1 MLPIYIKKR
10 VTNIPWWKWI
20 IVIDLVLVT
29 ITALTKVNINLPG
42 FVYFDLGNEMNFAV
56 WWSTIT
62 LFLTG
67 VLSYELF
74 CSKKDGTKTAWL
86 AISIL
91 FCALSWDEIGSLH
104 ERAFQG
110 SWSNYIPYAIAAVS
124 LLIYTLIKLFAK
136 TQTRKSALLIL
147 VAFILFGSVA
157 LQEYI
162 EHAINWTGWLMGV
175 RIGIEEGTELLGTL
189 LSLTAVVIQR
199 EPKDSQSIEALLPNL
214 QSIKSFSYL
223 LLFGLF
229 LHGIVSF
236 WLPSLPDLYERG
248 NPAIWYPSMVV
259 FLIFLNT
266 ARNLL
271 TMETYN
277 KKRLLY
283 LVINFAAFSAL
294 ICAQA
299 PKESLIKFY
308 VLYGIESLVI
318 PFFYVKLNEF
328 KIDFHILILSY
339 LPGLLLI
346 SSLIEG
352 IVAPFLVSGIF
363 VYLLAQIFLLDSAPN
378 LVPQKV
384 VQHLEQV

>member
-20 IVIDLVLVT
+20 IVIDLALIT
-29 ITALTKVNINLPG
+29 ITALIKLDINLPG

-124 LLIYTLIKLFAK
+124 LLIYALIKLSAK

-162 EHAINWTGWLMGV
+162 EHAINWTGWLIGV
-175 RIGIEEGTELLGTL
+175 RVGVEEGTELLGTL
-189 LSLTAVVIQR
+189 LSLTAVIIQR
-199 EPKDSQSIEALLPNL
+199 EPKPSQSIEVLLKH
-214 QSIKSFSYL
+214 KS
-223 LLFGLF
+223 
-229 LHGIVSF
+229 
-236 WLPSLPDLYERG
+236 
-248 NPAIWYPSMVV
+248 
-259 FLIFLNT
+259 
-266 ARNLL
+266 
-271 TMETYN
+271 
-277 KKRLLY
+277 
-283 LVINFAAFSAL
+283 
-294 ICAQA
+294 
-299 PKESLIKFY
+299 
-308 VLYGIESLVI
+308 
-318 PFFYVKLNEF
+318 VKIQQLWRRECN
-328 KIDFHILILSY
+328 
-339 LPGLLLI
+339 
-346 SSLIEG
+346 
-352 IVAPFLVSGIF
+352 
-363 VYLLAQIFLLDSAPN
+363 
-378 LVPQKV
+378 
-384 VQHLEQV
+384 